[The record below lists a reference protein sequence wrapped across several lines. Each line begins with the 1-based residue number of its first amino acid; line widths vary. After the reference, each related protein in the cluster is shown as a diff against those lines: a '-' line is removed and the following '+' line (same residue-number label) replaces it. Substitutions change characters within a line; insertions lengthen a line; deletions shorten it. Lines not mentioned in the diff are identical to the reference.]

1 MRSFLPSPRGI
12 LAISCL
18 ILLPACAGTPDTAG
32 DHTGNERAIVARH
45 SATDPCALPAPDVSW
60 QVAPPATLGF
70 APDRLCSTLR
80 GVAGGSDN
88 VHSLL
93 VERHRKLLA
102 EVYRTGTDTPIN
114 SSLIAQLLPST
125 ATAFSSDTLH
135 DVRSVSKSVIGLLTG
150 IAIGRGQLHASDR
163 VLDYYPEL
171 ARLRT
176 QGREDITVQHL
187 LTMSAGLEWQEM
199 SHGWLTSSE
208 TPLLWRR
215 QPVSYYLDRT
225 LATKPG
231 EVFNYAGGA
240 TMVLADLLVRV
251 NGRPLEQ
258 LVREDLF
265 GPLGIIRWEWVPN
278 LRGVPMAY
286 AGLRLL
292 PRDMLKIG
300 RLVNNQGRWQGRQV
314 VPRDWIAS
322 MQQQHVSA
330 GLPFMGMKGGKVG
343 YGYQWWNGT
352 VDWHDKTLRWSAA
365 IGNGGQ
371 RIVVVPELDLT
382 VVVTAGEYGSPA
394 IQNTVGRIVAA
405 VLDDIEF

>member
-1 MRSFLPSPRGI
+1 MRSFLPSPTNL
-12 LAISCL
+12 LASACL
-18 ILLPACAGTPDTAG
+18 ILLSACAGTPNTAG
-32 DHTGNERAIVARH
+32 DHIGSERAVVARR
-45 SATDPCALPAPDVSW
+45 SAADPCALPPADVSW

-70 APDRLCSTLR
+70 APDKLCNTLR
-80 GVAGGSDN
+80 GVAGGADN
-88 VHSLL
+88 VHGLL
-93 VERHRKLLA
+93 VERHGKLLA
-102 EVYRTGTDTPIN
+102 EVYRSGTDTPIN
-114 SSLIAQLLPST
+114 SSLIAQLLPGT

-150 IAIGRGQLHASDR
+150 IAIGREQLHVNDK
-163 VLDYYPEL
+163 VLDLYPEL
-171 ARLRT
+171 ASLRT
-176 QGREDITVQHL
+176 QGRENITVQHL

-215 QPVSYYLDRT
+215 QPVSYYLNRT
-225 LATKPG
+225 LVTKPG

-240 TMVLADLLVRV
+240 TAVLADLLVRV
-251 NGRPLEQ
+251 SGRPLEQ

-265 GPLGIIRWEWVPN
+265 GPLNITSWEWVPN

-300 RLVNNQGRWQGRQV
+300 RLVNNQGRWLGRQV
-314 VPRDWIAS
+314 VPQNWIVD
-322 MQQQHVSA
+322 MQRQHVA
-330 GLPFMGMKGGKVG
+330 ARLPFMGMKGGEVG

-352 VDWHDKTLRWSAA
+352 VDWHGKPLRWTAA

-371 RIVVVPELDLT
+371 RIAVVPELDLT
-382 VVVTAGEYGSPA
+382 VVVTAGDYGSPA
-394 IQNTVGRIVAA
+394 IQTAVGRIVAA
-405 VLDDIEF
+405 VLDVIER

>member
-1 MRSFLPSPRGI
+1 MRSFSPSLRVV
-12 LAISCL
+12 LASSCL
-18 ILLPACAGTPDTAG
+18 ILLPACAGTPGAAR
-32 DHTGNERAIVARH
+32 DHTANEQTTVAIR
-45 SATDPCALPAPDVSW
+45 SAADPCALPAADVSW
-60 QVAPPATLGF
+60 QVALPATLGF
-70 APDRLCSTLR
+70 SPDRLCSTLR
-80 GVAGGSDN
+80 DVAGGSEN

-93 VERHRKLLA
+93 VERQGKLLA
-102 EVYRTGTDTPIN
+102 EIYRNGTDTPIN
-114 SSLIAQLLPST
+114 SSLIAQLLPGT
-125 ATAFSSDTLH
+125 AATFSANTLH

-150 IAIGRGQLHASDR
+150 ITIGRGRLHASDR
-163 VLDYYPEL
+163 VLDHFPEL
-171 ARLRT
+171 ESLRT

-225 LATKPG
+225 LVTKPG

-265 GPLGIIRWEWVPN
+265 GPLGITRWEWVPN

-300 RLVNNQGRWQGRQV
+300 RLVNDQGRWQGRQV
-314 VPRDWIAS
+314 VPQDWIAD
-322 MQQQHVSA
+322 MQRQHVPA
-330 GLPFMGMKGGKVG
+330 GLAFMGMKGGEVG

-352 VDWHDKTLRWSAA
+352 VDWHGKTLRWSAA

-371 RIVVVPELDLT
+371 RIAVVPALDLT
-382 VVVTAGEYGSPA
+382 IVVTAGEYGSPA
-394 IQNTVGRIVAA
+394 IQKTVGRIVAA
-405 VLDDIEF
+405 VLDDMEF